1 MKRARRPH
9 TGRRHTSRHPGKPER
24 LRLRLRQRSQ
34 QANTEDNLNAALP
47 VRAPRNLAALQTSRR
62 GDLGDAGL
70 NKPERLRL
78 RLRQHSQQANTEDN
92 LNAALPV
99 RVRSNLAALQ
109 TSRREDLEDAGLN
122 KPERCLLPQRAR
134 LLTRAP
140 GVEDSEGRV
149 PMVSA
154 AELPLGGLLLA
165 ARLVTKNH
173 KAGKRKARKRLL
185 LLALNNTNLI

>member
-1 MKRARRPH
+1 MEKNTAGRVGAGSKRARRPLMGH
-9 TGRRHTSRHPGKPER
+9 RHASRRSGKPAR
-24 LRLRLRQRSQ
+24 PRLRLRQRSHL
-34 QANTEDNLNAALP
+34 ARTEDNLNAALP
-47 VRAPRNLAALQTSRR
+47 VRAPRNLAALQM
-62 GDLGDAGL
+62 
-70 NKPERLRL
+70 
-78 RLRQHSQQANTEDN
+78 
-92 LNAALPV
+92 
-99 RVRSNLAALQ
+99 
-109 TSRREDLEDAGLN
+109 SRREDLEDADLN

-185 LLALNNTNLI
+185 LLAPNNTNLI

>member
-1 MKRARRPH
+1 MNAAFPVRALSNLAALQARRREDLEDADVSNPV
-9 TGRRHTSRHPGKPER
+9 R

-47 VRAPRNLAALQTSRR
+47 VRAPRNLAALQTNHR

-70 NKPERLRL
+70 NKPERR
-78 RLRQHSQQANTEDN
+78 
-92 LNAALPV
+92 
-99 RVRSNLAALQ
+99 
-109 TSRREDLEDAGLN
+109 
-122 KPERCLLPQRAR
+122 LLPQRAR

-140 GVEDSEGRV
+140 PLEGSEGRV
-149 PMVSA
+149 PLVSA

-185 LLALNNTNLI
+185 LLALNKHELNLRLTAAPG

>member
-1 MKRARRPH
+1 MAGRGRAGSKRARRPH
-9 TGRRHTSRHPGKPER
+9 TGRRHTSRHPGKPVR

-70 NKPERLRL
+70 NKPERRL
-78 RLRQHSQQANTEDN
+78 
-92 LNAALPV
+92 
-99 RVRSNLAALQ
+99 LA
-109 TSRREDLEDAGLN
+109 
-122 KPERCLLPQRAR
+122 QRAR

-140 GVEDSEGRV
+140 PVEGSEGRV
-149 PMVSA
+149 PLVSA
-154 AELPLGGLLLA
+154 AELPLGGLLLAARPVTKNLA

-185 LLALNNTNLI
+185 LLALNKHELNLRLTAAPG